1 MNLLLWTTHVTPDH
15 EPQLT
20 FLKECGFDG
29 AEVPLFDG
37 TPDHYKEVGAMFDAV
52 GLQRTCSAGL
62 SPEHNP
68 IDPSASVRQAAV
80 DRLKWAIDCAEALG
94 ADVLCGPLHSAFKVF
109 SGQGPTE
116 VEMQRSADVLRL
128 AGAID
133 PLVALLRGGSAVAKE
148 EAAGA
153 LRNLACNDDNEVAIA
168 AAGGIV
174 PLVELTRSGTD
185 GAKEEAAGALGNL
198 AGNNADNR
206 AAMERLGYTP

>member
-1 MNLLLWTTHVTPDH
+1 MLLS
-15 EPQLT
+15 QLT

-116 VEMQRSADVLRL
+116 VEMQRSADVLR
-128 AGAID
+128 
-133 PLVALLRGGSAVAKE
+133 
-148 EAAGA
+148 EAAEYAATAGV
-153 LRNLACNDDNEVAIA
+153 LLAPEA
-168 AAGGIV
+168 
-174 PLVELTRSGTD
+174 LTRF
-185 GAKEEAAGALGNL
+185 EC
-198 AGNNADNR
+198 
-206 AAMERLGYTP
+206 